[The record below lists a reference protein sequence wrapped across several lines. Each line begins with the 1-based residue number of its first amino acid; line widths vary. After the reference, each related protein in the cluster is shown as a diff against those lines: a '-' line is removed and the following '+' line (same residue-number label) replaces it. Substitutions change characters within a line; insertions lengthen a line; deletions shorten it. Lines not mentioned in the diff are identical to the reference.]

1 MVVNEPEAAM
11 GSRYNVGN
19 LEKMSREQAIALFVG
34 GEGQNQT
41 GMLKDIYTTRW
52 YTFNSPIASHY
63 PQDKTQEQCLFLT

>member
-41 GMLKDIYTTRW
+41 GMLKDIYTTR
-52 YTFNSPIASHY
+52 
-63 PQDKTQEQCLFLT
+63 